1 MTSLSSPPPSAAEAV
16 TRFLSEICGGDAGA
30 VYAWCPPRRFSDHAE
45 RLQTVV
51 NQFVRWSET
60 PSGDFAA
67 VQTAFRGISGDL
79 ADAVETL
86 RTYRDRSRIYVL
98 IHSLPLCEAL
108 RDRSIAI
115 GRWLALLEPSLAS
128 NADLRKKV
136 VDLSV
141 DMQNPGFSVGRT
153 TRVGE
158 VEKRVHLMLQKEA
171 ESRQQTSKAV
181 QSAILMDLARAL
193 GMDPMDHGAL
203 SEQIKLLKKDLSK
216 LSTVSERRILTSLE
230 AVIDSWSSIATCISL
245 KDTGVDDEEDDHI
258 PPFKNFIC
266 PLTKEVM
273 REPVVVLE
281 TSQTYER
288 VAIGYWFSRC
298 IEDGRDPTCPVT
310 GQALMNLEVKPNIGL
325 AGAIEEWINRNVDAQ
340 IRLAMRCLE
349 KGEGDVGYSVEDV
362 KRTLE
367 SVYRMLDDYPSSR
380 HKARNAGIVVLV
392 VRLLKARSG
401 SEGSQMRGKAFM
413 VLHSMSKDDES
424 KLIMFEEGM
433 TRLATR
439 SLTGSSEEKEFAV
452 KLLLELSRVERYCK
466 KIAVEKGALFLLT
479 SMAGSLEHPNLSNL
493 AEEVLKNAEKAEENI
508 QPLAEAGRFQPLIG
522 RLCTGTEDDKVG
534 MAYLLGKLA
543 MTNQSK
549 EYIVKNGA
557 KALVGMLSS
566 KADGRTSSLQAL
578 ANLSTSN
585 DNTAILVDLGILPAL
600 TNILV
605 QQEEISSDL
614 KELAASIVANIVS
627 KSGQWELALAD
638 KEGHS
643 LQSEFIIHK
652 FLGLFLTSSSK
663 CQVLLLQ
670 VLHGIAVSPQASV
683 ADSVAMHIKSGDGIA
698 LITSFLQHP
707 EREHRRHAFKLT
719 CVLSLKLGQAL
730 ADDLRASGKLP
741 LFKEKLLDAQCS
753 VSERSEAAC
762 IIANLPLSDDEVKTF
777 LGTDLLGWLVT
788 NIKEQQ
794 SNPSGRSGRRSNM
807 VEGLLGI
814 TLHFARST
822 DRIILETVRQHHLMS
837 VFRDHLSIP
846 SHHRA
851 KRRAALGLKYLSES
865 ARVQI
870 NTDSDP
876 QPPRGFCVPL
886 VFVCGKA
893 PVIPKTCPLHNIACE
908 EDSSF
913 CLLKGGAIKPLGD
926 LLHDEN
932 TEVQIAAVE
941 SLSTILSDPQS
952 LKYAAGELTRVGV
965 TESVVGLFK
974 EARVGELQE
983 RVIWMVERLLRVDD
997 VVEEYSM
1004 DQALVTALA
1013 DAFKH
1018 GNANTKR
1025 CSQDALTNLRQIS
1038 GVGGKKSGHSR
1049 GGRASGK

>member
-30 VYAWCPPRRFSDHAE
+30 VYAWCPPRRFSAHAE

-60 PSGDFAA
+60 PSGDFSA
-67 VQTAFRGISGDL
+67 VQTAFGGISGDL
-79 ADAVETL
+79 ADAAETL

-108 RDRSIAI
+108 RDRSISI
-115 GRWLALLEPSLAS
+115 GRWLSLLEPSLAS

-141 DMQNPGFSVGRT
+141 DMQNPGFS
-153 TRVGE
+153 VGE

-216 LSTVSERRILTSLE
+216 SSTVSERRILTSLE
-230 AVIDSWSSIATCISL
+230 AVIDSWSSIATCINL
-245 KDTGVDDEEDDHI
+245 KDTGVDHEEDDHI

-310 GQALMNLEVKPNIGL
+310 GQVLTNLEVKPNIGL
-325 AGAIEEWINRNVDAQ
+325 AGAIEEWINRNVDSQ
-340 IRLAMRCLE
+340 IRLAMQCLE
-349 KGEGDVGYSVEDV
+349 RGEGDVDYSVEDV

-380 HKARNAGIVVLV
+380 HKVRNAGIVVLV
-392 VRLLKARSG
+392 VRLLKDRSG
-401 SEGSQMRGKAFM
+401 SEGSQMRGKALM

-439 SLTGSSEEKEFAV
+439 SLTGSSEEKELAV
-452 KLLLELSRVERYCK
+452 KLLLEFSRDERYCK

-508 QPLAEAGRFQPLIG
+508 QPLAEAGRFQPLIA

-557 KALVGMLSS
+557 EALVGMLSS

-605 QQEEISSDL
+605 KQEEISSDL

-663 CQVLLLQ
+663 CQVSLLQ
-670 VLHGIAVSPQASV
+670 VLHGIAVSPQAS
-683 ADSVAMHIKSGDGIA
+683 DSAAMHIKSGDGIA

-707 EREHRRHAFKLT
+707 EHEHRRHAFKLT

-837 VFRDHLSIP
+837 VFCDHLSIP

-865 ARVQI
+865 ARLQI
-870 NTDSDP
+870 NADSEP

-886 VFVCGKA
+886 VFMCGKA
-893 PVIPKTCPLHNIACE
+893 PVIPKTCPLHNVTCE

-941 SLSTILSDPQS
+941 SLSTILTDSES

-1004 DQALVTALA
+1004 DQALVKALVE
-1013 DAFKH
+1013 AFKH